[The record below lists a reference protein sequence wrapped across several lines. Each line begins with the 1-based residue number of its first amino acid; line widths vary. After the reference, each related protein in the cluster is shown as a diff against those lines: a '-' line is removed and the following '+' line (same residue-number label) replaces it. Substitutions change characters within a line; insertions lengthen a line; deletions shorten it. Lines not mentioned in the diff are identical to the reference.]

1 MLELPE
7 AVTLASQFEKAYQG
21 KVITRAV
28 AGYTP
33 HKFAFYEGDP
43 ADYSSRLEGKTV
55 GGSASFGGHALMFAG
70 DMRLDFS
77 DGVNARCFAPGEER
91 PSKHQFLLDFDDGS
105 SLVCTISMYGFFGL
119 CRADD
124 QGNEYF
130 QSAKQK
136 PSPLS
141 DAFDAAYFE
150 GLLSNAK
157 PTLRAKAFLAT
168 EQRIPGLGNGVL
180 QDILFR
186 AGIHPKTK
194 TGVLDGREKKL
205 LFDAVKSTLIEMT
218 RAGGRDTEKDLYGQA
233 GGYRTIL
240 SRNTLDKPCPV
251 CGGELKREAYLG
263 GNIYFCPGCQ
273 PMKK

>member
-28 AGYTP
+28 AGHTP

-55 GGSASFGGHALMFAG
+55 GGSASFGGHAMMIAG
-70 DMRLDFS
+70 DMRLGFS
-77 DGVNARCFAPGEER
+77 DGVNARYLAPDEER
-91 PSKHQFLLDFDDGS
+91 PAKHQLLLDFDDGS

-130 QSAKQK
+130 QAAKGK

-150 GLLSNAK
+150 GLFSNTK
-157 PTLRAKAFLAT
+157 PTLSAKAFLAT
-168 EQRIPGLGNGVL
+168 EQRVPGLGNGVL

-205 LFDAVKSTLIEMT
+205 LFDAVKSTLIEMA
-218 RAGGRDTEKDLYGQA
+218 RGGGRDTEKDLYGQA

-251 CGGELKREAYLG
+251 CGGALIREAYLG

>member
-1 MLELPE
+1 MM
-7 AVTLASQFEKAYQG
+7 
-21 KVITRAV
+21 I
-28 AGYTP
+28 
-33 HKFAFYEGDP
+33 
-43 ADYSSRLEGKTV
+43 
-55 GGSASFGGHALMFAG
+55 AG
-70 DMRLDFS
+70 DMRLGFS
-77 DGVNARCFAPGEER
+77 DGVNARYLAPDEER
-91 PSKHQFLLDFDDGS
+91 PAKHQLLLDFDDGS

-130 QSAKQK
+130 QPAKGK

-141 DAFDAAYFE
+141 DAFDAAYFD
-150 GLLSNAK
+150 GLFSNTKQTLS
-157 PTLRAKAFLAT
+157 AKAFLAT
-168 EQRIPGLGNGVL
+168 EQRVPGLGNGVL

-194 TGVLDGREKKL
+194 TGVLNDPERKL

-240 SRNTLDKPCPV
+240 SRNTVDKPCPV
-251 CGGELKREAYLG
+251 CGGALIREAYLG

>member
-28 AGYTP
+28 AGHTP

-43 ADYSSRLEGKTV
+43 VDYSSRLEGKTV
-55 GGSASFGGHALMFAG
+55 GSAVSFGGHAMMIAG
-70 DMRLDFS
+70 DMRLGFS
-77 DGVNARCFAPGEER
+77 DGVNARYLAPDEER
-91 PSKHQFLLDFDDGS
+91 PAKHQLLLDFDDGS

-150 GLLSNAK
+150 GLFSNAK
-157 PTLRAKAFLAT
+157 PTLSAKAFLAT
-168 EQRIPGLGNGVL
+168 EQRIPGFGNGVL

-194 TGVLDGREKKL
+194 TGDLNGREKKL

-251 CGGELKREAYLG
+251 CGGALIREAYLG
-263 GNIYFCPGCQ
+263 GNIYFCPVCQ

>member
-7 AVTLASQFEKAYQG
+7 AVTLASQFEEAYQG

-28 AGYTP
+28 AGHTP

-43 ADYSSRLEGKTV
+43 ADYPGLLEGKTA

-91 PSKHQFLLDFDDGS
+91 PKKHQLLLDFDDGS

-119 CRADD
+119 CQADD

-130 QSAKQK
+130 QAAKGK

-157 PTLRAKAFLAT
+157 PTLSAKAFLAT
-168 EQRIPGLGNGVL
+168 EQRVPGLGNGVL

-194 TGVLDGREKKL
+194 TGDLNGREKKL
-205 LFDAVKSTLIEMT
+205 LFDAVKSTLIEMI

-240 SRNTLDKPCPV
+240 SRNTLDKPCPS
-251 CGGELKREAYLG
+251 CGGTLKREAYLG
-263 GNIYFCPGCQ
+263 GNVYFCPGCQ

>member
-28 AGYTP
+28 AGHTP

-43 ADYSSRLEGKTV
+43 VGYPGLLEGKTV
-55 GGSASFGGHALMFAG
+55 SGSASFGGHAMMIAG
-70 DMRLDFS
+70 EMRLGFS
-77 DGVNARCFAPGEER
+77 DGVNARYLSPDEER
-91 PSKHQFLLDFDDGS
+91 PAKHQLLLDFDDGS

-130 QSAKQK
+130 QSAKQT

-150 GLLSNAK
+150 GLFSNAK
-157 PTLRAKAFLAT
+157 PTLSAKAFLAT

-194 TGVLDGREKKL
+194 TGDLNGREKKL

-240 SRNTLDKPCPV
+240 SRNTLDKPCLV
-251 CGGELKREAYLG
+251 CGGTLKREAYLG

>member
-7 AVTLASQFEKAYQG
+7 AVTLASQLEKADQG

-28 AGYTP
+28 AGHTP

-43 ADYSSRLEGKTV
+43 ADYSSRLEGKKV
-55 GGSASFGGHALMFAG
+55 GGSASFGGHAMMIAG

-77 DGVNARCFAPGEER
+77 DGVNARYLAPDEER
-91 PSKHQFLLDFDDGS
+91 PAKHQLLLDFDDGS

-124 QGNEYF
+124 QGNEYV
-130 QSAKQK
+130 QAAKGK

-150 GLLSNAK
+150 GLLSNTK
-157 PTLRAKAFLAT
+157 PTLSAKAFLAT
-168 EQRIPGLGNGVL
+168 EQRVPGLGNGVL

-194 TGVLDGREKKL
+194 TGDLNGREKKL

-218 RAGGRDTEKDLYGQA
+218 RGGGRDTEKDLYGQA

-240 SRNTLDKPCPV
+240 SRNTLDKPCLV
-251 CGGELKREAYLG
+251 CGGTLKREAYLG

>member
-7 AVTLASQFEKAYQG
+7 AVTLALQFEKAYKG
-21 KVITRAV
+21 KVITRAI
-28 AGYTP
+28 AKQTP
-33 HKFAFYEGDP
+33 HGFAFYEGDP
-43 ADYSSRLEGKTV
+43 VDYPGLLEGKTV

-70 DMRLDFS
+70 DMRLGFS
-77 DGVNARCFAPGEER
+77 DGVNARYLAPDEER
-91 PSKHQFLLDFDDGS
+91 PAKHQLLLDFDDGS

-157 PTLRAKAFLAT
+157 PTLSAKAFLAT
-168 EQRIPGLGNGVL
+168 EQRVPGLGNGVL

-194 TGVLDGREKKL
+194 TGDLNGREKKL

-233 GGYRTIL
+233 NGYRTIL
-240 SRNTLDKPCPV
+240 SRNTLDKPCPA
-251 CGGELKREAYLG
+251 CGGALIREAYLG

-273 PMKK
+273 PIKK

>member
-7 AVTLASQFEKAYQG
+7 AVTLASQIEKAFEG

-28 AGYTP
+28 AGHTP

-43 ADYSSRLEGKTV
+43 VDYPGLLEGKTV
-55 GGSASFGGHALMFAG
+55 GGSASFGGHAMMIAG
-70 DMRLDFS
+70 DMRLGFS
-77 DGVNARCFAPGEER
+77 DGVNARFFAPGEER
-91 PSKHQFLLDFDDGS
+91 PNKHQLLLDFDDGS

-119 CRADD
+119 RQADD

-130 QSAKQK
+130 QAAKNK

-150 GLLSNAK
+150 GLLSSAK
-157 PTLRAKAFLAT
+157 PTLSAKAFLAT
-168 EQRIPGLGNGVL
+168 EQRVPGLGNGVL

-186 AGIHPKTK
+186 AGVHPKTK
-194 TGVLDGREKKL
+194 TGTLDDREKKL
-205 LFDAVKSTLIEMT
+205 LFDAVKSTMLEMT
-218 RAGGRDTEKDLYGQA
+218 DGGGRDTEKDLYGRE

-251 CGGELKREAYLG
+251 CGGAVKREAYLG

-273 PMKK
+273 PLKK

>member
-28 AGYTP
+28 AGHTP

-55 GGSASFGGHALMFAG
+55 GGSASFGGHAMMIAG
-70 DMRLDFS
+70 DMRLGFS
-77 DGVNARCFAPGEER
+77 DGVNARYLAPDEER
-91 PSKHQFLLDFDDGS
+91 PAKHQLLLDFDDGS

-124 QGNEYF
+124 QGNEYV
-130 QSAKQK
+130 QAAKGK

-157 PTLRAKAFLAT
+157 PTLSAKAFLAT
-168 EQRIPGLGNGVL
+168 EQRVPGLGNGVL

-194 TGVLDGREKKL
+194 TGVLNDPERKL

-233 GGYRTIL
+233 GSYRTIL

-251 CGGELKREAYLG
+251 CGGALIREAYLG

>member
-7 AVTLASQFEKAYQG
+7 AVTLASQMKEAYGG

-43 ADYSSRLEGKTV
+43 VDYPRLLEGKTV
-55 GGSASFGGHALMFAG
+55 GGSASFGGHALMVAG
-70 DMRLDFS
+70 DMRLGFS
-77 DGVNARCFAPGEER
+77 DGVNARFFASGEER
-91 PSKHQFLLDFDDGS
+91 PKKHQLLLDFDDGS

-130 QSAKQK
+130 QAAKGK

-141 DAFDAAYFE
+141 DAFDA
-150 GLLSNAK
+150 
-157 PTLRAKAFLAT
+157 
-168 EQRIPGLGNGVL
+168 
-180 QDILFR
+180 
-186 AGIHPKTK
+186 
-194 TGVLDGREKKL
+194 
-205 LFDAVKSTLIEMT
+205 VKSTLLDMT
-218 RAGGRDTEKDLYGQA
+218 RGGGRDTEKDLYGQS

-240 SRNTLDKPCPV
+240 SRNTLDRPCPV
-251 CGGELKREAYLG
+251 CGGALKREAYLG
-263 GNIYFCPGCQ
+263 GSIYFCPSCQ
-273 PMKK
+273 PLKK

>member
-55 GGSASFGGHALMFAG
+55 GGSASFGGHAMMIAG
-70 DMRLDFS
+70 DMRLGFS
-77 DGVNARCFAPGEER
+77 DGVNARYLAPDEER
-91 PSKHQFLLDFDDGS
+91 PAKHQLLLDFDDGS

-130 QSAKQK
+130 QAAKEK

-141 DAFDAAYFE
+141 DAFDAAYFD
-150 GLLSNAK
+150 GLFSNTK
-157 PTLRAKAFLAT
+157 PTLSAKAFLAT
-168 EQRIPGLGNGVL
+168 EQRVPGLGNGVL

-194 TGVLDGREKKL
+194 TGVLNGREKKL

-218 RAGGRDTEKDLYGQA
+218 RFFD
-233 GGYRTIL
+233 IV
-240 SRNTLDKPCPV
+240 P
-251 CGGELKREAYLG
+251 
-263 GNIYFCPGCQ
+263 
-273 PMKK
+273 

>member
-1 MLELPE
+1 MT
-7 AVTLASQFEKAYQG
+7 AADTLASQMKEAFGG
-21 KVITRAV
+21 KVLTRAV
-28 AGYTP
+28 AGHTP

-43 ADYSSRLEGKTV
+43 VDYPGLLEGKTV

-91 PSKHQFLLDFDDGS
+91 PKKHQLLLDFDDGS
-105 SLVCTISMYGFFGL
+105 SLICTISMYGFFGL

-124 QGNEYF
+124 QGNEYL
-130 QSAKQK
+130 QAAKGK

-150 GLLSNAK
+150 SLLSNAK
-157 PTLRAKAFLAT
+157 PTLSAKSFLAT
-168 EQRIPGLGNGVL
+168 EQRVPGLGNGVL

-194 TGVLDGREKKL
+194 IGVLDDPERKL
-205 LFDAVKSTLIEMT
+205 LYDAVKSVLMEMT
-218 RAGGRDTEKDLYGQA
+218 RGGGRDTEKDLYGRE

-251 CGGELKREAYLG
+251 CGGALKREAYLG

-273 PMKK
+273 PLKKR

>member
-7 AVTLASQFEKAYQG
+7 AVTLALQFEKAYKG
-21 KVITRAV
+21 KVITRAI
-28 AGYTP
+28 AKQTP
-33 HKFAFYEGDP
+33 HGFAFYEGDP
-43 ADYSSRLEGKTV
+43 ADYPGLLEGKKV
-55 GGSASFGGHALMFAG
+55 SGSAFFGGHALMFAG

-91 PSKHQFLLDFDDGS
+91 PKKHQLLLDFDDGS

-124 QGNEYF
+124 QGNEYV
-130 QSAKQK
+130 QAAKGK

-141 DAFDAAYFE
+141 EAFDAAYFE
-150 GLLSNAK
+150 GLFSNTK
-157 PTLRAKAFLAT
+157 PTLSAKAFLAT
-168 EQRIPGLGNGVL
+168 EQRVPGLGNGVL

-194 TGVLDGREKKL
+194 TGVLNGREKKL

-218 RAGGRDTEKDLYGQA
+218 RGGGRDTEKDLYGQA

-251 CGGELKREAYLG
+251 CGGALIREAYLG

-273 PMKK
+273 PIKK

>member
-28 AGYTP
+28 AGHTP

-43 ADYSSRLEGKTV
+43 VDYPGLLEGKTV

-70 DMRLDFS
+70 DMRLGFS
-77 DGVNARCFAPGEER
+77 DGVNARYLSPDEER
-91 PSKHQFLLDFDDGS
+91 PAKHQLLLDFDDGS

-150 GLLSNAK
+150 GLFSNAK
-157 PTLRAKAFLAT
+157 PTLSAKAFLAT

-194 TGVLDGREKKL
+194 TGDLNGREKKL

-218 RAGGRDTEKDLYGQA
+218 RAGGRDTEKDLFGQA

-251 CGGELKREAYLG
+251 CGGTLKREAYLG